1 MRPNPGDKLWLI
13 SSGGVLIGALCGRA
27 DRTGERKMKE
37 MENGGNEPADRY
49 EFEVIGQ
56 KKPGLVKKIFFQLI
70 RYALVAGFLY
80 IAYLGFTMRMPGPTP
95 PPEPSQGS
103 PEKPVSPPAANPY

>member
-1 MRPNPGDKLWLI
+1 
-13 SSGGVLIGALCGRA
+13 
-27 DRTGERKMKE
+27 MKE

-80 IAYLGFTMRMPGPTP
+80 IAYLGFTMRMPSPSKA
-95 PPEPSQGS
+95 PSQGA
-103 PEKPVSPPAANPY
+103 PEKLASTPAAKPS